1 MKKITYIF
9 LTLFTLL
16 CIKSFSQTAM
26 PASGALVG
34 SGSGS
39 WIVPS
44 NVYSIKIDAWGG
56 GGAGTG
62 QSTTGTGGLAGGAG
76 GSHSIS
82 TISVTPGQ
90 IIYWVVGASRTGTS
104 GNAANGNDTW
114 VNELTNSA
122 PTSSNDG
129 VLAKGGQSAVG
140 TTAGVGTTTNS
151 VGQTIYRGGSGR
163 VGGVTSGGGG
173 SGAGTSAN
181 GTDATGTAGATA
193 PSGGGNGGSGHASG
207 GNGTAGSTPGGG
219 GGGAFK
225 NNTTSRNGG
234 AGAAGRVILTY
245 TAIPVCATLTS
256 PTNNSTDILL
266 SQTLNWGVVSNAT
279 SYDVYFGTN
288 SSPPFVVNQSG
299 TSYTPTLSNSTTY
312 YWKVIPKNSAGTAL
326 SCSTWSFTTSTP
338 GCTNGTLYPSTTYSP
353 SCSGSF
359 ENITTLG
366 YAGEYSNVS
375 LISNVQYTFNSSV
388 STDFITITNSGG
400 TTKYIYG
407 TTPITYTP
415 TSDEV
420 VRFYT
425 HTNSNC
431 GTQSV
436 SRTRQVK
443 CSIPPPSNDLCSG
456 AISTTCDV
464 TWNGSTNYATQTGD
478 SPSCFT
484 DVFETWTAP
493 GVWYKVVGNGQ
504 NITLSLC
511 TGTSFDTKLFVYT
524 GVCGSLTCLTY
535 NDDDCSTQSRV
546 TFTSTN
552 NTDYYVLVTGY
563 GSAKGNFQLG
573 VTYTSSPPTIT
584 TQPINLQTCTTPQT
598 FSVVAS
604 GVRTPFTYQWYRNG
618 VSISGANSGTYSTST
633 LGNYYVQV
641 TNSCNQST
649 NSNTVTLSLATSPIV
664 TIPSSSQ
671 ICAGGSGTNNI
682 TSSVTLG
689 IPTYTY
695 QWQFNN
701 SGWSNT
707 VTTSTINATPSVTRD
722 YRVIVT
728 DGNGCKDTSNIHT
741 VTVIPDPINPTL
753 NTKTP
758 NTNNVCVG
766 TDLSATF
773 NSGSSG
779 VGCSDIFQYT
789 INGTSWS
796 NYILGTTISTSSLSD
811 GITVQIRGRRGNCT
825 TGIGCTNN
833 AYDILSSWTIAY
845 PPTSTLTSINVSC
858 NGGSD
863 GSIDLTPTGNS
874 PFTFSW
880 SNGGTIEDI
889 SNLTS
894 GNYSVTITDNNL
906 CSSTNSVTIT
916 QPTLLTSSLTSVNV
930 SCFNGVNGSINLTP
944 SGGTSPYTYSWS
956 NGSTNQDL
964 NNVPANTYSVTIT
977 DSKGCTTTNSVTITQ
992 PSTITLTTS
1001 VTNVNCF
1008 GESNGSLSVTNI
1020 SGGTS
1025 PYIILWGNGS
1035 NQNTISNLTAG
1046 NYNVT
1051 ITDNKGC
1058 NKITTLNV
1066 AQPSQLSLGLNIVN
1080 YPNCG
1085 SSNGSITSSI
1095 VGGTPPY
1102 FYLWSNGSTSQNLTN
1117 IPSGDY
1123 TLTVTDSKNCTTQN
1137 IINLGCTSVLINVGQ
1152 IDGITPIC
1160 GVNSTTYTINYSNTS
1175 PNSITWILPNGVTS
1189 SNGLSSQ
1196 NVNVTFSSGFIQ
1208 DSIEVDVVSNGITY
1222 HRSIWVSKLPNKPTI
1237 SGNFCGDPIGSVKQ
1251 YVITN
1256 SQPNTTYT
1264 WVPPYGVNVFSG
1276 QGNDTTQLKF
1286 SMYLV
1291 TGSGGS
1297 VTATNAC
1304 STTTKTFTIDKYV
1317 TRPTSILGPSTV
1329 CADGNTIY
1337 TYRVD
1342 SVPTS
1347 FNYIWGLP
1355 NGVSLVGNNNN
1366 DTIKVKFSTT
1376 FTSGQFSV
1384 MSVNQCGSSPMTYG
1398 SVSNNNLYSNI
1409 GTISGP
1415 GDLCPYLGQ
1424 SVTYSVTNQSGT
1436 FTWSV
1441 PTNMTIQSGQGT
1453 NVINVLVSN
1462 SFVSG
1467 TISVNLNNGCGG
1479 SVLSTKTLSTTQSTI
1494 SSSSISGV
1502 RSVCSIIGTNTSTT
1516 FSVTPISGVNY
1527 NWSVPVNSTIVS
1539 GQGTNSI
1546 QVTFQNG
1553 FTGGNIQLVITGGCG
1568 NPVTLTRVVSVG
1580 LPTVTINGSSCV
1592 NNGYTNTYS
1601 VSTTGALSFTWS
1613 VPNNAQIVSGQGTN
1627 SISVFFPSN
1636 FESTCINNSCDSIKL
1651 TTQFSCGTVKSTRRI
1666 GLLTQRPTIT
1676 GINQACFPDTIMLT
1690 ASISPR
1696 NTSYIWSSP
1705 NGTSFIGSTTGNVV
1719 YAKTSSSFFG
1729 GTFSVMGVN
1738 TCGSSPMGY
1747 FGVNK
1752 VCDVRMVGL
1761 DENDNKDLDFIVYPN
1776 PGKGIMEFRVFR
1788 GESDIYFV
1796 EVKNS
1801 LGQVVYS
1808 GYNKS
1813 EDQLNLTNLNT
1824 GIYFIMVRNNK
1835 NNTLIKELFIIE

>member
-1 MKKITYIF
+1 
-9 LTLFTLL
+9 
-16 CIKSFSQTAM
+16 
-26 PASGALVG
+26 
-34 SGSGS
+34 
-39 WIVPS
+39 
-44 NVYSIKIDAWGG
+44 
-56 GGAGTG
+56 
-62 QSTTGTGGLAGGAG
+62 
-76 GSHSIS
+76 
-82 TISVTPGQ
+82 
-90 IIYWVVGASRTGTS
+90 
-104 GNAANGNDTW
+104 
-114 VNELTNSA
+114 
-122 PTSSNDG
+122 
-129 VLAKGGQSAVG
+129 
-140 TTAGVGTTTNS
+140 
-151 VGQTIYRGGSGR
+151 
-163 VGGVTSGGGG
+163 
-173 SGAGTSAN
+173 
-181 GTDATGTAGATA
+181 
-193 PSGGGNGGSGHASG
+193 
-207 GNGTAGSTPGGG
+207 
-219 GGGAFK
+219 
-225 NNTTSRNGG
+225 
-234 AGAAGRVILTY
+234 
-245 TAIPVCATLTS
+245 
-256 PTNNSTDILL
+256 
-266 SQTLNWGVVSNAT
+266 
-279 SYDVYFGTN
+279 
-288 SSPPFVVNQSG
+288 
-299 TSYTPTLSNSTTY
+299 LSNSTTY

-425 HTNSNC
+425 NTNSNC

-443 CSIPPPSNDLCSG
+443 CSIPLPSNDLCSG

-464 TWNGSTNYATQTGD
+464 TWNGSTTYATQTGD

-573 VTYTSSPPTIT
+573 VTYTSSPPSITSQPTSATICSGQST
-584 TQPINLQTCTTPQT
+584 T
-598 FSVVAS
+598 FSVTS
-604 GVRTPFTYQWYRNG
+604 TGVRTPFTYQWFLNG
-618 VSISGANSGTYSTST
+618 VSIGGATNSSYSTST
-633 LGNYYVQV
+633 TGNYYVSI
-641 TNSCNQST
+641 TNSCNQSV
-649 NSNTVTLSLATSPIV
+649 NSNTVSLTVNTTPTITVNSPTICNGLSTTLTASGGTTYSWSTGQTTSSINASPTTTTNYIV
-664 TIPSSSQ
+664 TGTSNGCSSSSTSTVTVNSKPDVTLNTYSSQ

-689 IPTYTY
+689 TPTYTY
-695 QWQFNN
+695 QWQFN
-701 SGWSNT
+701 SGSWSNT
-707 VTTSTINATPSVTRD
+707 VTTSTINATPTVTRD

-728 DGNGCKDTSNIHT
+728 DINGCKDTSLNHT
-741 VTVIPDPINPTL
+741 VNVIPDPINPTL

-796 NYILGTTISTSSLSD
+796 NYIPGTTISTSSLSD
-811 GITVQIRGRRGNCT
+811 GVTVQIRGRRGNCT

-833 AYDILSSWTIAY
+833 AYDILSSWTVVS
-845 PPTSTLTSINVSC
+845 PPVITLTPTNVSC
-858 NGGSD
+858 NGGSNGSID
-863 GSIDLTPTGNS
+863 LSTTSTLTLTYSWSNGQTTQDISSLTSGNYSVTVTYANSCTITSSVTITQPTQLTSTLTSTNVSCNGGNNGSIDLTPSGGVGPYT
-874 PFTFSW
+874 FTW
-880 SNGGTIEDI
+880 SNGGTTEDI
-889 SNLTS
+889 SNLTY

-944 SGGTSPYTYSWS
+944 SGGTSPYSYSWS
-956 NGSTNQDL
+956 NGSTSEDL
-964 NNVPANTYSVTIT
+964 NTLPANTYSVTIT
-977 DSKGCTTTNSVTITQ
+977 DSKGCSTTNSVTITQ
-992 PSTITLTTS
+992 PSTITVTTS

-1095 VGGTPPY
+1095 IGGTPPY

-1152 IDGITPIC
+1152 IDGITSIC
-1160 GVNSTTYTINYSNTS
+1160 GVNSTTYTINYSNAS
-1175 PNSITWILPNGVTS
+1175 PNSIIWILPNGVTS
-1189 SNGLSSQ
+1189 SNGLNNQ

-1264 WVPPYGVNVFSG
+1264 WVTPYGVNVYTG

-1286 SMYLV
+1286 SMYFV
-1291 TGSGGS
+1291 TGSVAS

-1304 STTTKTFTIDKYV
+1304 STATKTFTIDKYV

-1436 FTWSV
+1436 FTWSL
-1441 PTNMTIQSGQGT
+1441 PLNMTIQSGQGT
-1453 NVINVLVSN
+1453 NSISVLVSN

-1479 SVLSTKTLSTTQSTI
+1479 SISSNKTLSTTQSTI

-1527 NWSVPVNSTIVS
+1527 NWSVPANSTIIS

-1592 NNGYTNTYS
+1592 DNGYTNTYS

-1676 GINQACFPDTIMLT
+1676 GLNQACFPDTIMLT

-1696 NTSYIWSSP
+1696 NTSYIWSNP

>member
-1 MKKITYIF
+1 
-9 LTLFTLL
+9 
-16 CIKSFSQTAM
+16 M

-56 GGAGTG
+56 GGAGAG

-76 GSHSIS
+76 GAHSIS

-114 VNELTNSA
+114 VNELTNSS

-140 TTAGVGTTTNS
+140 ITSGVGTTTGS

-163 VGGVTSGGGG
+163 VGGATAGGGG
-173 SGAGTSAN
+173 SGAGTSLN
-181 GTDATGTAGATA
+181 GVDATGTAGATA
-193 PSGGGNGGSGHASG
+193 PAGGGNGGSGHASG

-219 GGGAFK
+219 GGGAYK

-266 SQTLNWGVVSNAT
+266 TQTLNWGTVSGAT

-288 SSPPFVVNQSG
+288 SSPPFVTNQVG

-312 YWKVIPKNSAGTAL
+312 YWKIIPKNSAGTAL
-326 SCSTWSFTTSTP
+326 SCSTWSFTTTTP
-338 GCTNGTLYPSTTYSP
+338 GCTNGSLYPSTTYSP

-420 VRFYT
+420 VRVYV
-425 HTNSNC
+425 HTNSSC
-431 GTQSV
+431 GTQAT
-436 SRTRQVK
+436 SRTKQVK

-478 SPSCFT
+478 APVCYT
-484 DVFETWTAP
+484 AAFETWTAP

-535 NDDDCSTQSRV
+535 NDDFCSSQSQV
-546 TFTSTN
+546 TISSTN

-618 VSISGANSGTYSTST
+618 VSISGANSDTYSTST

-664 TIPSSSQ
+664 TIPSTSQ

-695 QWQFNN
+695 QWQFN
-701 SGWSNT
+701 SGSWSNT
-707 VTTSTINATPSVTRD
+707 VITSTINATPTVTRD

-796 NYILGTTISTSSLSD
+796 NYIPGTTISTSSLND
-811 GITVQIRGRRGNCT
+811 GVTVQIRGRRGNCT
-825 TGIGCTNN
+825 TGIGCSNN
-833 AYDILSSWTIAY
+833 SYDILSTWVVVY

-880 SNGGTIEDI
+880 SNGGTTEDI

-944 SGGTSPYTYSWS
+944 SGGTSPYSYSWS

-964 NNVPANTYSVTIT
+964 NFLPANTYSVTIT

-1008 GESNGSLSVTNI
+1008 GENNGSLSVTNI

-1046 NYNVT
+1046 NYNLT
-1051 ITDNKGC
+1051 ITDSKGC
-1058 NKITTLNV
+1058 NKMSTYNVSEPSLLSISTTISV
-1066 AQPSQLSLGLNIVN
+1066 TPT
-1080 YPNCG
+1080 CG
-1085 SSNGSITSSI
+1085 SSNGVINSSV

-1102 FYLWSNGSTSQNLTN
+1102 FYSWSNGSTSQNLTN
-1117 IPSGDY
+1117 VSSGNY
-1123 TLTVTDSKNCTTQN
+1123 TLTVTDSKNCTTQTT
-1137 IINLGCTSVLINVGQ
+1137 INLGCNVPTIVVGNISGDVVVCPSTQTSNPIN
-1152 IDGITPIC
+1152 
-1160 GVNSTTYTINYSNTS
+1160 YTINYSGDN
-1175 PNSITWILPNGVTS
+1175 PDSITWVLPNNAHSTNLH
-1189 SNGLSSQ
+1189 SNPVSVIFDDGFYEDSIK
-1196 NVNVTFSSGFIQ
+1196 VNVYSGAM
-1208 DSIEVDVVSNGITY
+1208 VYT
-1222 HRSIWVSKLPNKPTI
+1222 RSYYVRSRPLDPIV
-1237 SGNFCGDPIGSVKQ
+1237 SGNVCSPTSGTINQ
-1251 YVITN
+1251 YVVTN
-1256 SQPNTTYT
+1256 STPGVTYT
-1264 WVPPYGVNVFSG
+1264 WTQPYGVNIFSG
-1276 QGNDTTQLKF
+1276 QGNDTVKLKF
-1286 SMYLV
+1286 ANSYFTNGSIVSVLASNECGQSESEFKVYKLV
-1291 TGSGGS
+1291 
-1297 VTATNAC
+1297 N
-1304 STTTKTFTIDKYV
+1304 
-1317 TRPTSILGPSTV
+1317 RPTAIIGNSSI
-1329 CADGNTIY
+1329 CADNFTIY

-1342 SVPTS
+1342 SVPTAFS
-1347 FNYIWGLP
+1347 YIWGLP
-1355 NGVSLVGNNNN
+1355 NGCSLVSGQGN
-1366 DTIKVKFSTT
+1366 DTIRVKFSTT
-1376 FTSGQFSV
+1376 FIGGNFSV
-1384 MSVNQCGSSPMTYG
+1384 MSVNPCGSSPMTYY

-1409 GTISGP
+1409 GTITGP

-1462 SFVSG
+1462 LFVSG

-1479 SVLSTKTLSTTQSTI
+1479 SISSTKTLSTTQSTI
-1494 SSSSISGV
+1494 SSSPISGV
-1502 RSVCSIIGTNTSTT
+1502 RSVCSIIGTNTSTN

-1546 QVTFQNG
+1546 WVTFQNG
-1553 FTGGNIQLVITGGCG
+1553 FTGGDIQLVITGSCG
-1568 NPVTLTRVVSVG
+1568 NPVTLTKNVTIG
-1580 LPTVTINGSSCV
+1580 LPLVTINGSSCV
-1592 NNGYTNTYS
+1592 DNGYTNTYS

-1627 SISVFFPSN
+1627 SISVFFPNN
-1636 FESTCINNSCDSIKL
+1636 FESTCINNSCDSIRL

-1696 NTSYIWSSP
+1696 NTSYIWSNP

-1761 DENDNKDLDFIVYPN
+1761 DDNENRNLDFIVYPN

-1813 EDQLNLTNLNT
+1813 EDQINLINLNT
-1824 GIYFIMVRNNK
+1824 GIYFIMVRDNK